1 MWVSETLIKL
11 YPSSEKPE
19 YVPRP
24 QLKDPWLVNGH
35 AMAGAFVPSATALHS
50 GNNHVPRG
58 IWAGKCF
65 CIECLFLSVVLLV
78 CEAL

>member
-11 YPSSEKPE
+11 YPSSEKLE
-19 YVPRP
+19 YEPCH
-24 QLKDPWLVNGH
+24 VNGH
-35 AMAGAFVPSATALHS
+35 AMAGAFVPTATALHS